1 MNLALLVLRIA
12 SSVAFLLHGSQILFG
27 AFGGTGPEKFA
38 AFMHMPPMV
47 GYLVGLAQF
56 AGGLAIL
63 TGILIRIGAL
73 CVIVV
78 MAGAIYLVHFPHGF
92 DIGKNGYEYALT
104 QLLIAVALL
113 LTGAGAYS
121 LGARLPRGVRRL

>member
-12 SSVAFLLHGSQILFG
+12 SSMAFLFHGSQILFG

-73 CVIVV
+73 CIIVV
-78 MAGAIYLVHFPHGF
+78 MAGAVYLVHFLTPLGIGQNGHGH
-92 DIGKNGYEYALT
+92 LLS
-104 QLLIAVALL
+104 QLFI
-113 LTGAGAYS
+113 
-121 LGARLPRGVRRL
+121 R